1 MLEFI
6 WPTFISQEAMISY
19 PSDWVETVA
28 YNPSLL
34 YSTLIIAILLTKG
47 YGRNIVMAIGKK
59 VLHEPTRKLWR
70 AIRAIKPRQIVYYGL
85 KWGIPLYQLKDLLLL
100 HRNLLKKRPGRQQ
113 RRCSQKNAKKL
124 TLKTRSLNSTVGL
137 YRAMPLKAMSR
148 VWGKMT
154 CWDLPLSL
162 RKPLLGLYCRT
173 FHVNLDEA
181 LDGDLQNYQNLSE
194 LFRRELK
201 PGVRVVDKESQM
213 TSPADGRILN
223 YGKVQNGVVEQVK
236 GVNYSIKGFLGPM
249 PSENE
254 EISTKP
260 QSDTDYHDRLGI
272 KPGHDLYHCIIY
284 LAPGDYHRFHSP
296 SDWTVTQRRH
306 FPGELLSVNPSV
318 ARWIQGLFNLNERVV
333 YSGSWKHGFYSYTA
347 VGATN
352 VGSIKV
358 YFDEDLSTN
367 AGKPHPSHIFY
378 DKTFSDSVPVS
389 QGEMVGEFNLGST
402 IVLLFEAPSDFKF
415 NLNTG
420 QKVQFGQSL
429 GGFK

>member
-70 AIRAIKPRQIVYYGL
+70 AIRAIKPRQIV
-85 KWGIPLYQLKDLLLL
+85 
-100 HRNLLKKRPGRQQ
+100 
-113 RRCSQKNAKKL
+113 
-124 TLKTRSLNSTVGL
+124 GL

-173 FHVNLDEA
+173 FH
-181 LDGDLQNYQNLSE
+181 
-194 LFRRELK
+194 
-201 PGVRVVDKESQM
+201 

>member
-1 MLEFI
+1 MQFRPILAQCVMCRCQFRTPYVRTNTWSVQKRLWSEKTGYMGARKNKLEIFAGI
-6 WPTFISQEAMISY
+6 LMVGGPF
-19 PSDWVETVA
+19 A
-28 YNPSLL
+28 YFYCANPIDSK
-34 YSTLIIAILLTKG
+34 IIYNT
-47 YGRNIVMAIGKK
+47 
-59 VLHEPTRKLWR
+59 
-70 AIRAIKPRQIVYYGL
+70 Q
-85 KWGIPLYQLKDLLLL
+85 
-100 HRNLLKKRPGRQQ
+100 
-113 RRCSQKNAKKL
+113 
-124 TLKTRSLNSTVGL
+124 VGL